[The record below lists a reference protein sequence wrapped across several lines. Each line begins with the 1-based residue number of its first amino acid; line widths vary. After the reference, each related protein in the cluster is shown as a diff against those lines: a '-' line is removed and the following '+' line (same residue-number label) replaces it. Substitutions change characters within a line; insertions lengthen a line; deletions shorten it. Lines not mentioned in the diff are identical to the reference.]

1 MVCAEQR
8 THAAR
13 CIGPDGHPQP
23 SGQETAVTTPAI
35 DIAHVPWPAVFEILD
50 PSPEHSDLLQDLAA
64 HGVAE
69 PVDGEEIGS
78 EGIMLDLSWPE
89 EGIAVIF
96 EPESGDEELLA
107 KDGWTLCRQQHT
119 TSPRRW
125 KTWSR
130 GKDTMAE
137 STIVMSKRRRPVPRR
152 AVQDHR

>member
-1 MVCAEQR
+1 MLRDASDQTVILGCATPQ
-8 THAAR
+8 
-13 CIGPDGHPQP
+13 QP

-69 PVDGEEIGS
+69 PVAGEEIGS

-96 EPESGDEELLA
+96 EPESGYEELLA
-107 KDGWTLCRQQHT
+107 KDGWTLVQATAHDIT
-119 TSPRRW
+119 
-125 KTWSR
+125 
-130 GKDTMAE
+130 AALENVE
-137 STIVMSKRRRPVPRR
+137 SGEG
-152 AVQDHR
+152 HHG